1 VVLHNYKVSLFAL
14 IVGFTTKEVG
24 CIWMGVLGGG
34 KSVASFDHADQN
46 HPHSYPACKTM
57 F

>member
-1 VVLHNYKVSLFAL
+1 MVLHNYEVSLFAL